1 MSNIRAGYRI
11 RVGVNALL
19 YRDLKF
25 SLNRLASAVE
35 EFINNPPTPT
45 REPASEGQGSK
56 FDQGLSYL
64 QDIADKFR
72 VSLDPS
78 RINGVQEVLQTLRG
92 ESTDFAEAYQ
102 KVLEKRRRL
111 NNLQNE
117 LYELQ
122 EDLKGVKAGRTAG
135 NHTVTGGE
143 ADEFDA
149 PLQFVGGWLEKATSL
164 FKMAESLPPSQYVD
178 FGQGV
183 LRCKNT
189 YETPCNNARFLELYT
204 KLDKKL
210 GEMLDQGIIEDC
222 ETAAEVTS
230 DASTGKDTGNGGI
243 ELCGNMKLAL
253 EQIEPLLPTN
263 PEGDLQV
270 IIEGHEPAVRE
281 LMFLL

>member
-1 MSNIRAGYRI
+1 MSNVRAGYRI
-11 RVGVNALL
+11 RIRVKA
-19 YRDLKF
+19 F
-25 SLNRLASAVE
+25 SSSDVKPSLDRLALAIE

-45 REPASEGQGSK
+45 REQASEGQGSK

-64 QDIADKFR
+64 QDIADEFTEPF
-72 VSLDPS
+72 DPS

-92 ESTDFAEAYQ
+92 ESTDSAEAYR
-102 KVLEKRRRL
+102 KVLKQRRVL
-111 NNLQNE
+111 NLFQNQ

-122 EDLKGVKAGRTAG
+122 EDLERVKAGRTAG
-135 NHTVTGGE
+135 NHTVTDGE
-143 ADEFDA
+143 ADEFYA
-149 PLQFVGGWLEKATSL
+149 PLQFIGAWLEKATSL
-164 FKMAESLPPSQYVD
+164 FNLAESLPPSQYVD

-189 YETPCNNARFLELYT
+189 YETPCDKAKFSELYT
-204 KLDKKL
+204 KLGKKL
-210 GEMLDQGIIEDC
+210 REMLDQGIIADG
-222 ETAAEVTS
+222 ETEAEGTF

-243 ELCGNMKLAL
+243 ELWGNTKLAL

-270 IIEGHEPAVRE
+270 IIEGPGPAVKD